1 MLNLIFKGGI
11 LMWPILACS
20 LISLT
25 IILEKLHYFHRL
37 QREDNKWLGKIRTL
51 VGEEKV
57 DQALNYCERMSGP
70 LAHLIKVTLIN
81 RHLSPSRKEKILS
94 QVGAQELEKLEK
106 HLSALG
112 VISHI
117 SPLLGL
123 FGTVVGMIKVFI
135 AVEQVGGPVDP
146 GLLAGGIWEAL
157 LTTAAGLA
165 VAIPTLVMY
174 HYLEGRVG
182 HIYRRMKMVPLY
194 LAEPEGGEF

>member
-1 MLNLIFKGGI
+1 
-11 LMWPILACS
+11 MWPILACS

-25 IILEKLHYFHRL
+25 IILEKVHYFHRL

-51 VGEEKV
+51 VGEEKI
-57 DQALNYCERMSGP
+57 DQALNYCARMSGP
-70 LAHLIKVTLIN
+70 LAHLIKVALIN
-81 RHLSPSRKEKILS
+81 RHLSPSQKEEILS

-174 HYLEGRVG
+174 HYLEGRVS

-194 LAEPEGGEF
+194 LSEPEGREF